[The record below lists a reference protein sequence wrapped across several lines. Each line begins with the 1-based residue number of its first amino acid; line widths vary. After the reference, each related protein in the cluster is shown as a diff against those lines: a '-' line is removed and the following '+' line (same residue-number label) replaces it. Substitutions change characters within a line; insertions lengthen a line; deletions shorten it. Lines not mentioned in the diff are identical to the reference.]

1 MTTMFWVIAIVS
13 SAFLAIQ
20 LLLLMFGADM
30 DFDSDIDV
38 DAGDGGGFM
47 SIRSLTAFFGGFGW
61 AGLAGQ
67 QAGWSG
73 VASLLLGM
81 AVGLGMFVVVGF
93 MFMQARRLT
102 TSGNVDYNDAV
113 GATATVYLT
122 VPPGRSGNGKI
133 EMNVSGTVTVIN
145 AISDAERPL
154 PAKSRVTVVELID
167 PTTVRVEP
175 T

>member
-20 LLLLMFGADM
+20 LILLMVGADM

-38 DAGDGGGFM
+38 DASDGGGFM

-61 AGLAGQ
+61 AGLAAQ

-73 VASLLLGM
+73 VASLLLGLG
-81 AVGLGMFVVVGF
+81 VGVGMFVVVGF
-93 MFMQARRLT
+93 LFMQARRLT
-102 TSGNVDYNDAV
+102 TSGNVDYKDAV
-113 GATATVYLT
+113 GGTGTVYLT
-122 VPPGRSGNGKI
+122 VPPGRSGSGKVEI
-133 EMNVSGTVTVIN
+133 NVSGTVSVIN
-145 AISDAERPL
+145 AISDAAQPL
-154 PAKSRVTVVELID
+154 PANSRVIVVELID